1 MPYIE
6 NSTYS
11 PSFIFKNGHVNT
23 MYRAVFCHPELEYSR
38 KRVELSDGDF
48 IDLDFSTIGSD
59 KLVLLIHGLEGSS
72 NSSYMV
78 SLTSE
83 LNRNGYDAVSMNLRG
98 CSGET
103 NRLFSSYHSGKTEDI
118 EEVFNYIQNNYKYN
132 ELNMVG
138 YSLGGNLTIKY
149 LGEKERNH
157 INTAVAISTPCD
169 LASTAIKMTAVS
181 NKLYLN
187 VFLKTLKEKALQKY
201 EQFPDS
207 FLSKEYIQ
215 KIKNFKE
222 LDDLYTAPANGFIN
236 AEDYWQ
242 KASCKQFISS
252 VKTKT
257 LLINALDDPFFTKE
271 SFPIKEAKR
280 HNYFYLETPK
290 YGGHVGFMT
299 YLNTSKLPWCEQRI
313 LSFIKDEA

>member
-23 MYRAVFCHPELEYSR
+23 MYRAVFCNPNLDYKR

-48 IDLDFSTIGSD
+48 VDLDFSTIGSR
-59 KLVLLIHGLEGSS
+59 KLVLLIHGLEGNS
-72 NSSYMV
+72 NSSYMI

-83 LNRNGYDAVSMNLRG
+83 LNRAGYDAVSLNLRG
-98 CSGET
+98 CSGEP

-118 EEVFNYIQNNYKYN
+118 EEVFNYIITNYDYH

-138 YSLGGNLTIKY
+138 YSLGGNLTLKY
-149 LGEKERNH
+149 LGEKERPY
-157 INTAVAISTPCD
+157 INTGVAISSPCD
-169 LASTAIKMTAVS
+169 LQSTAIKMTAVS

-187 VFLKTLKEKALQKY
+187 VFLRTLKEKALQKS

-207 FLSKEYIQ
+207 FLTKDYIQ
-215 KIKNFKE
+215 KIKSFKE
-222 LDDLYTAPANGFIN
+222 LDDFYTAPANGFKS

-242 KASCKQFISS
+242 KASCKQFIPGI
-252 VKTKT
+252 KTKS
-257 LLINALDDPFFTKE
+257 LLINALDDPFFTAE
-271 SFPIKEAKR
+271 SYPIEEARDHK
-280 HNYFYLETPK
+280 YFHLEVPK

-299 YLNTSKLPWCEQRI
+299 YLNTNKLPWCEQRI
-313 LSFIKDEA
+313 LSFIQHGE

>member
-23 MYRAVFCHPELEYSR
+23 MYRAVFCNPELQYSR

-48 IDLDFSTIGSD
+48 VDLDFSTIGSK

-72 NSSYMV
+72 NSSYMI
-78 SLTSE
+78 SMTNE

-98 CSGET
+98 CSGEQ
-103 NRLFSSYHSGKTEDI
+103 NRLFCSYHSGKTEDI
-118 EEVFNYIQNNYKYN
+118 EEVFDSILLKYQY
-132 ELNMVG
+132 EEYHMIG

-149 LGEKERNH
+149 LGEKDRSHVNS
-157 INTAVAISTPCD
+157 AVAISTPCD
-169 LASTAIKMTAVS
+169 LQSTAYKMTAVS

-187 VFLKTLKEKALQKY
+187 VFLKTLKEKALQKS

-215 KIKNFKE
+215 KIRNFKE
-222 LDDLYTAPANGFIN
+222 MDDFYTAPANGFKN

-242 KASCKQFISS
+242 KASCKQFIPTI
-252 VKTKT
+252 KTKS
-257 LLINALDDPFFTKE
+257 LLINALDDPFFTAD
-271 SFPIKEAKR
+271 SYPIEEAR
-280 HNYFYLETPK
+280 DHEYFHLETPK

-299 YLNTSKLPWCEQRI
+299 YLKTSKLPWCEQRI
-313 LSFIKDEA
+313 LSFIQYGE

>member
-23 MYRAVFCHPELEYSR
+23 MYRAVFCNPNLEYNR

-48 IDLDFSTIGSD
+48 VDLDFSTIGSK
-59 KLVLLIHGLEGSS
+59 KLVLLIHGLEGNS
-72 NSSYMV
+72 NSSYMI
-78 SLTSE
+78 SLTNE
-83 LNRNGYDAVSMNLRG
+83 LNRAGYDAVSLNLRG
-98 CSGET
+98 CSGEP

-118 EEVFNYIQNNYKYN
+118 EEVFNYILVNFDYQ

-138 YSLGGNLTIKY
+138 YSLGGNLTLKY
-149 LGEKERNH
+149 LGEKERPH
-157 INTAVAISTPCD
+157 IHIGVAISTPCD
-169 LASTAIKMTAVS
+169 LQSTAIKMTAVS

-187 VFLKTLKEKALQKY
+187 VFLKTLKEKALQKS

-207 FLSKEYIQ
+207 FLSKDYIQ
-215 KIKNFKE
+215 KIKTFKE
-222 LDDLYTAPANGFIN
+222 LDDFYTAPANGFRS

-242 KASCKQFISS
+242 KASCKQFIPG
-252 VKTKT
+252 VKTKS
-257 LLINALDDPFFTKE
+257 LLINALDDPFFTAE
-271 SFPIKEAKR
+271 SYPIEEARDHK
-280 HNYFYLETPK
+280 YFHLEAPK

-299 YLNTSKLPWCEQRI
+299 YLNTNKLPWCEQRI
-313 LSFIKDEA
+313 LSFIQHGE

>member
-23 MYRAVFCHPELEYSR
+23 MYRAVFCHPELQYSR

-48 IDLDFSTIGSD
+48 VDLDFSTIGSK

-72 NSSYMV
+72 NSSYMI
-78 SLTSE
+78 SLTNE
-83 LNRNGYDAVSMNLRG
+83 LNRHGYDAVSMNLRG
-98 CSGET
+98 CSGEP
-103 NRLFSSYHSGKTEDI
+103 NRLFCSYHSGKTEDI
-118 EEVFNYIQNNYKYN
+118 EEVFDYILKNYHYN
-132 ELNMVG
+132 VISMVG
-138 YSLGGNLTIKY
+138 YSLGGNLTLKY
-149 LGEKERNH
+149 LGEKDRSH
-157 INTAVAISTPCD
+157 ISTAVAISTPCD
-169 LASTAIKMTAVS
+169 LQSTAVKMTAVS

-187 VFLKTLKEKALQKY
+187 VFLKTLKEKALQKS

-207 FLSKEYIQ
+207 FLSKEYLQ

-222 LDDLYTAPANGFIN
+222 LDDLYTAPANGFKN

-242 KASCKQFISS
+242 KASCKQFIPNIKSKS
-252 VKTKT
+252 
-257 LLINALDDPFFTKE
+257 LLINAIDDPFFTDE
-271 SFPIKEAKR
+271 SYPINEAKD
-280 HNYFYLETPK
+280 NEYFYLETPK

-299 YLNTSKLPWCEQRI
+299 YLNTNKLPWSEQRI
-313 LSFIKDEA
+313 ISFLQQGE